1 MNQANSRGG
10 KDYIA
15 SGVVKAVCA
24 RHCFVLPNAV
34 GDLQRGER
42 YVTLFI
48 VFDVANP
55 RLGTLTPI
63 TLLPRISGVAKYA
76 TSKYRTTSRASG

>member
-1 MNQANSRGG
+1 MSCGSEFHAVNQANSRGG

-15 SGVVKAVCA
+15 SGVVKVVCA

-42 YVTLFI
+42 YAAVPNTRAMFLI
-48 VFDVANP
+48 VV
-55 RLGTLTPI
+55 
-63 TLLPRISGVAKYA
+63 
-76 TSKYRTTSRASG
+76 

>member
-1 MNQANSRGG
+1 MSCGSEFHAVNQANSRGG

-15 SGVVKAVCA
+15 SGVVKVVCA

-42 YVTLFI
+42 YRASLDIYVSIL
-48 VFDVANP
+48 
-55 RLGTLTPI
+55 I
-63 TLLPRISGVAKYA
+63 TL
-76 TSKYRTTSRASG
+76 